1 MCWIWDNEYTGLSV
15 YHEYLFAANLTAKA
29 VLTVR
34 RCATSLTCEEVPQP
48 ARRDA
53 ILTHEPLALLR
64 KLLNPFWK

>member
-48 ARRDA
+48 ARRDV
-53 ILTHEPLALLR
+53 ITYP
-64 KLLNPFWK
+64 